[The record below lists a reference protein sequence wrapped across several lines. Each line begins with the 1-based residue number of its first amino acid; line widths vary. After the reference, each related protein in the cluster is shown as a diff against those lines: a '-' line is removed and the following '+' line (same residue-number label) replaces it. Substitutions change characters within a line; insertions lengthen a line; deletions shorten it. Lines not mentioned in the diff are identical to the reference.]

1 MRESR
6 NDEFDR
12 RLALI
17 TLHETPHLPVIGR
30 ACREAK
36 NGFCHDQMSG
46 DGASYCDR
54 HSSRLGNLPI
64 YAGFLREG
72 SLSDLSKAARV
83 VRAARVGIG
92 IGCLT
97 ARQPRSCINQPQ
109 KLASTT
115 AKLQRHARHWDAPLG
130 PGFPQRSS
138 LTAGPI
144 EYPSER
150 HQLCDPRNAQAA
162 ASRLR
167 RPASR
172 RSASDNHLGSGG
184 RNGWTDGVGLDE
196 AELRAE
202 APGES
207 CAAGGV
213 LASTVRASVGV
224 ASSASLAFA
233 AASSSAVT
241 VPTGLP
247 STATRAP
254 RPTTRGDSWACSCK
268 LEARTSTRG
277 AGPYRRVRR
286 LSRHGCR
293 P

>member
-1 MRESR
+1 MHCNMRESR

-115 AKLQRHARHWDAPLG
+115 ANYSVTLVTGTHRLG
-130 PGFPQRSS
+130 QGS
-138 LTAGPI
+138 
-144 EYPSER
+144 
-150 HQLCDPRNAQAA
+150 RNARPEPPG
-162 ASRLR
+162 RLNTQ
-167 RPASR
+167 
-172 RSASDNHLGSGG
+172 ASDIN
-184 RNGWTDGVGLDE
+184 
-196 AELRAE
+196 
-202 APGES
+202 
-207 CAAGGV
+207 
-213 LASTVRASVGV
+213 
-224 ASSASLAFA
+224 F
-233 AASSSAVT
+233 
-241 VPTGLP
+241 
-247 STATRAP
+247 ATRAMLRP
-254 RPTTRGDSWACSCK
+254 RPPASADRPLAGRPAI
-268 LEARTSTRG
+268 TSSVR
-277 AGPYRRVRR
+277 AGELVVRR
-286 LSRHGCR
+286 CGSGRSGT
-293 P
+293 